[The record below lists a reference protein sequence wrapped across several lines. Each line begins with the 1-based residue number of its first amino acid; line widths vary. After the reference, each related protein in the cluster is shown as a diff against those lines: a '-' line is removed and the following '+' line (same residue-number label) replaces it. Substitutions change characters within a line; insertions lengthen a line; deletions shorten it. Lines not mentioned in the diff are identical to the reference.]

1 MTVTF
6 GPATQIVLSGGAS
19 LASGSS
25 ETLTA
30 TIEDAAG
37 NTVTSGADSS
47 RSVTFNKASGA
58 GAVTGLGASTAS
70 GGVATDVITG
80 STAGA
85 VNLQANATLTQGSTT
100 SNTLTVTVTFGPATQ
115 IVLSGSTTSLASGTT
130 RTFTATIEDA
140 AGNTVTSGPDST
152 DSITF
157 SKTTGAGTVSGLT
170 TVAASG
176 GVATDTVTGNVAG
189 SVTLQAS
196 GTVNGSAKNSN
207 TLTFSVT
214 FGSATQI
221 VLSGGSSLV
230 SGSSETLTATIED
243 AAGNTVTSGTDSSRS
258 VTFAKTTGAGSVTGF
273 GAFTAS
279 GGVASDVITGST
291 AGAVNLTA
299 TATLTRDRR
308 RPTP

>member
-1 MTVTF
+1 MATLNPPANVGAAAAAPNVTVSWESAFLSNGST
-6 GPATQIVLSGGAS
+6 PAQSYNVERFSSGGS
-19 LASGSS
+19 
-25 ETLTA
+25 
-30 TIEDAAG
+30 D
-37 NTVTSGADSS
+37 
-47 RSVTFNKASGA
+47 
-58 GAVTGLGASTAS
+58 LGAACGGSTIPASSGVGGHFQCTDSPGGTGSFKYIVTAAYAHWTTAS
-70 GGVATDVITG
+70 GFTN
-80 STAGA
+80 A
-85 VNLQANATLTQGSTT
+85 VTLT
-100 SNTLTVTVTFGPATQ
+100 FGTATQ
-115 IVLSGSTTSLASGTT
+115 IVLSGSAANLASGTT

-157 SKTTGAGTVSGLT
+157 SQTTGAGSVTGLT

-258 VTFAKTTGAGSVTGF
+258 VTFAKTTGAGSVTGL
-273 GAFTAS
+273 GASTAS
-279 GGVASDVITGST
+279 AGVATKSVTGST

-299 TATLTRDRR
+299 TATLT
-308 RPTP
+308 